1 MADSS
6 TCSFG
11 GRTVE
16 FDTSTVP
23 QPVVESVFTHDRY
36 TVERGSLE
44 FVLSG
49 LNPDDVFFDVGAMY
63 GLYTGFA
70 GRVLTDGA
78 VVAFEPYPHNLEA
91 LERTVELNGLS
102 NVDIRDVALG
112 DTTGVEEFESPS
124 LEYHVQR
131 IAAMRARRQ
140 SRPESRA
147 TAPAVPDAEESVTSF
162 SVETRPGDNPVEA
175 GELPQ
180 PNVVKIDVE
189 GAEPLVVGG
198 LSETLAREA
207 CRLLVCE
214 IHPPADELDDPAESS
229 SERSVADYG
238 STVDEL
244 VRDIERLG
252 FETELEHGDG
262 YLHLRGRKP
271 SV

>member
-1 MADSS
+1 MADSD
-6 TCSFG
+6 TFSFCG
-11 GRTVE
+11 ETVE

-23 QPVVESVFTHDRY
+23 QPVVESVFTHDLY
-36 TVERGSLE
+36 TAERGSLE
-44 FVLSG
+44 FILSG

-70 GRVLTDGA
+70 GQKLTDGS
-78 VVAFEPYPHNLEA
+78 VVAFEPYPRNLEA

-102 NVDIRDVALG
+102 NVDIRDVALS

-124 LEYHVQR
+124 LEYHVQQ
-131 IAAMRARRQ
+131 IAAIRAQR
-140 SRPESRA
+140 SSSSESGA
-147 TAPAVPDAEESVTSF
+147 TAPPMPDAEEKVTRF
-162 SVETRPGDNPVEA
+162 SVETRPGDRLVEA
-175 GELPQ
+175 GDIPR

-189 GAEPLVVGG
+189 GAEPLVVDG

-214 IHPPADELDDPAESS
+214 IHPPADERDDSAESN

-244 VRDIERLG
+244 VREVGRLG
-252 FETELEHGDG
+252 FETELERGDG

-271 SV
+271 SP

>member
-1 MADSS
+1 MADSV
-6 TCSFG
+6 TCPFG

-36 TVERGSLE
+36 TVERGRLE

-70 GRVLTDGA
+70 GRELTDGT
-78 VVAFEPYPHNLEA
+78 VVAFEPYPRNLEA

-102 NVDIRDVALG
+102 NVDIREVALG

-124 LEYHVQR
+124 LEYHVQQ
-131 IAAMRARRQ
+131 IAAMRVRRR
-140 SRPESRA
+140 STPESGA
-147 TAPAVPDAEESVTSF
+147 TAPAAPDAGESVTNF
-162 SVETRPGDNPVEA
+162 SVETRPGDSLVEA

-189 GAEPLVVGG
+189 GAEPLVVDG
-198 LSETLAREA
+198 LSETLTREA

-214 IHPPADELDDPAESS
+214 IHPPADERDDSA
-229 SERSVADYG
+229 G
-238 STVDEL
+238 SN
-244 VRDIERLG
+244 
-252 FETELEHGDG
+252 
-262 YLHLRGRKP
+262 
-271 SV
+271 S

>member
-1 MADSS
+1 MPDSV

-23 QPVVESVFTHDRY
+23 QPVVESVFTHDLY
-36 TVERGSLE
+36 TAERGSLE
-44 FVLSG
+44 FILSG

-70 GRVLTDGA
+70 GQVLTDGT
-78 VVAFEPYPHNLEA
+78 VVAFEPYPRNLEA

-102 NVDIRDVALG
+102 NVDIHDVALS
-112 DTTGVEEFESPS
+112 DATGVEEFESPS
-124 LEYHVQR
+124 LEYHVQQ
-131 IAAMRARRQ
+131 IAAMQARR
-140 SRPESRA
+140 SSSTGTDA
-147 TAPAVPDAEESVTSF
+147 TAPPVPDSDESVTRF
-162 SVETRPGDNPVEA
+162 SVETRPGDRLVDA
-175 GELPQ
+175 GEVPQ

-189 GAEPLVVGG
+189 GAEPLVVDG
-198 LSETLAREA
+198 LSETLASDE

-214 IHPPADELDDPAESS
+214 IHPPAEEESTTPHDYS
-229 SERSVADYG
+229 PRSLAAYG

-244 VRDIERLG
+244 VGDIERLG

-271 SV
+271 SA

>member
-1 MADSS
+1 MPDSV

-23 QPVVESVFTHDRY
+23 QPVVESVFTHDLY
-36 TVERGSLE
+36 TAERGSLE
-44 FVLSG
+44 FILSG

-70 GRVLTDGA
+70 GQVLTDGT
-78 VVAFEPYPHNLEA
+78 VVAFEPYPRNLEA

-102 NVDIRDVALG
+102 NVDIRDVALS
-112 DTTGVEEFESPS
+112 DATGVEEFESPS
-124 LEYHVQR
+124 LEYHVQQ

-140 SRPESRA
+140 SGPESGA
-147 TAPAVPDAEESVTSF
+147 TAPPVPDAGESVTNF
-162 SVETRPGDNPVEA
+162 SVETRPGDSLVEA
-175 GELPQ
+175 GELPR

-189 GAEPLVVGG
+189 GAEPLVVDG
-198 LSETLAREA
+198 LSETLTREA

-214 IHPPADELDDPAESS
+214 IHPPADERDDSAGSN
-229 SERSVADYG
+229 SERSVADYD

-244 VRDIERLG
+244 VGDIERLG

-271 SV
+271 SP

>member
-1 MADSS
+1 MVD
-6 TCSFG
+6 TNTFSFCG
-11 GRTVE
+11 ETVDV
-16 FDTSTVP
+16 DTSTVP
-23 QPVVESVFTHDRY
+23 QPIVESVFTHDRY

-44 FVLSG
+44 FILSG

-70 GRVLTDGA
+70 GQILTDGT
-78 VVAFEPYPHNLEA
+78 VVAFEPYPRNLDA

-102 NVDIRDVALG
+102 NVDIRDVALS

-124 LEYHVQR
+124 LEYHVQQ

-140 SRPESRA
+140 SRPESGA
-147 TAPAVPDAEESVTSF
+147 TSPVVPDAEESVTNF
-162 SVETRPGDNPVEA
+162 SVETQSGDSLVEA

-189 GAEPLVVGG
+189 GAEPLVVDG

-214 IHPPADELDDPAESS
+214 IHPPVDERDDPAGSN
-229 SERSVADYG
+229 SERSVADYN

-271 SV
+271 LA